1 MAVEVWFLGTGD
13 AFGSGGRD
21 MAAYLIASR
30 TATYLLDCAPTLL
43 PSLKRHALSAEPIDA
58 VLLSHLHGDH
68 FGGLPSL
75 FLEYT
80 YERPRRRP
88 LTIAGPP
95 GAAERVRALCQVL
108 YGEDLLA
115 SAPFRLEYL
124 ELQPGRAARVA
135 GATVRPFAVPHQ
147 HAGLS
152 LGMCVEVDGRRIVY
166 SGDAGWCEELV
177 AESQG
182 ADLFICECSFFD
194 TRIPTH
200 LDYRRIASERRRF
213 GCRQLVLT
221 HVGREVLERQA
232 EIEERIASDGMRIAL

>member
-1 MAVEVWFLGTGD
+1 MAVQVWFLGTGD

-30 TATYLLDCAPTLL
+30 AGTYLVDCAPTVL
-43 PSLKRHALSAEPIDA
+43 PALKRHGLSAEPIDA

-68 FGGLPSL
+68 FGGVPFLL
-75 FLEYT
+75 LEYT
-80 YERPRRRP
+80 YERPRYRP
-88 LTIAGPP
+88 LAIAGPA
-95 GAAERVRALCQVL
+95 GTAARLRQLCRVL
-108 YGEDLLA
+108 YGEELLDH
-115 SAPFRLEYL
+115 APFRIDYFDLE
-124 ELQPGRAARVA
+124 PGRALRIA

-147 HAGLS
+147 RERLS
-152 LGMCVEVDGRRIVY
+152 LGLRVEVEGRRIAY

-182 ADLFICECSFFD
+182 ADLLICECSFFH
-194 TRIPTH
+194 TRVPTH
-200 LDYRRIASERRRF
+200 IDYRQIASQRHRF

-232 EIEERIASDGMRIAL
+232 EIGERVATDGMCIAL